1 MLLPMTYSSLT
12 RLLADQPLRGRIV
25 ELHVLTAVDY
35 KELAIS
41 CLDFEVWRSTV
52 AKINTVE
59 QLQEYLDRAM
69 EQLVEGSAVPLLIR
83 LAEDGTAVGSTRLS
97 MSYEQDVLEIG
108 WTFLA
113 PSCHRRGVNA
123 EAKLLLLQY
132 SFDVLGCSKVI
143 FKVASGNERSKVALI
158 RLGAVPFV
166 PSHVA
171 DAVGETVIE
180 WFELLV
186 ANWPTHRRELER
198 RLQRT

>member
-12 RLLADQPLRGRIV
+12 RLLVDQPLRGRIV

-83 LAEDGTAVGSTRLS
+83 LAEDGTAVGSTRLA

-113 PSCHRRGVNA
+113 PAYHRRGVNA

-143 FKVASGNERSKVALI
+143 FKVASGNERSKAALI
-158 RLGAVPFV
+158 KLGAVPFV
-166 PSHVA
+166 PNHVA
-171 DAVGETVIE
+171 DAVGEAVIE